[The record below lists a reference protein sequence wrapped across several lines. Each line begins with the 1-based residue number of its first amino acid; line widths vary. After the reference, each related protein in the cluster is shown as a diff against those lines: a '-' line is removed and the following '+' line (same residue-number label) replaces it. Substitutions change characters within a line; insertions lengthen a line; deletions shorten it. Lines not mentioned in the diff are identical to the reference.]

1 MIYSLLVFLY
11 VLLNISR
18 HHGYCINNK
27 RPFKLFDTIHSR
39 EGNTIVIGK
48 HRSLRLLDINQY
60 YKQPVPVSDNSHDG
74 TTDSI
79 AIASNE
85 LITVRFINTLS
96 GKDVI
101 AEDIEI
107 GANLLAVGDKIGV
120 KLPRACRTGSY
131 QCVLYIA
138 SLAALYT

>member
-18 HHGYCINNK
+18 NHGYFITSNN
-27 RPFKLFDTIHSR
+27 RPFKLVDTIHSR
-39 EGNTIVIGK
+39 EGNTIGK
-48 HRSLRLLDINQY
+48 HRSLQLYDINQY
-60 YKQPVPVSDNSHDG
+60 YTQPVPVSDNSHDG

-79 AIASNE
+79 VSNE

-120 KLPRACRTGSY
+120 KLPRACRTGSLSY
-131 QCVLYIA
+131 V
-138 SLAALYT
+138 SSPVALYTCNVLY

>member
-18 HHGYCINNK
+18 YHGYCITT
-27 RPFKLFDTIHSR
+27 FKLFDTIHSR
-39 EGNTIVIGK
+39 EGYTIGK

-60 YKQPVPVSDNSHDG
+60 YKQPVPLSNNSHDG
-74 TTDSI
+74 TTDST
-79 AIASNE
+79 ASNE

-101 AEDIEI
+101 AADIEI

-120 KLPRACRTGSY
+120 KLPRACRTGSLSA
-131 QCVLYIA
+131 CNV
-138 SLAALYT
+138 